1 MDRYPI
7 LRALLC
13 ELLELV
19 TSPTSEPAPVPTSE
33 PAPVSTSEPAPV
45 STSEPAPVSTEIPA
59 TFEEPPPST
68 RKKRKSVPPPPPVDI
83 PGMREQITTA
93 ISAMLEAGKRPA
105 IVNLLETY
113 GVDRARSLSDEQV
126 PNFLLDLNALQNL

>member
-1 MDRYPI
+1 MTSINIQTPHHTMDRYPI

-19 TSPTSEPAPVPTSE
+19 TSPTSEPAPVP
-33 PAPVSTSEPAPV
+33 
-45 STSEPAPVSTEIPA
+45 TSEPAPVSTEIPA